1 MREKFDF
8 TAEMNEA
15 KTVKSNPHNEFLEEE
30 NRLLNLNVKELAK
43 LNDNVHELR
52 TKVEKLSES
61 IQKCEPYIS
70 DEMQNLALKFG
81 ATLLCNF
88 VGQIENKCKEAERR
102 IKKPGCVN

>member
-43 LNDNVHELR
+43 LNV
-52 TKVEKLSES
+52 S
-61 IQKCEPYIS
+61 IQQTPYFP
-70 DEMQNLALKFG
+70 L
-81 ATLLCNF
+81 
-88 VGQIENKCKEAERR
+88 
-102 IKKPGCVN
+102 